1 MKIIIYVIIYFQ
13 LQSSDMKIL
22 PIPSEEFWTPAIQI
36 SNTAGDYSMKNI
48 EYHLRWSNK
57 KVQFKYLGYVTF
69 RCPMNFEKYPFDEN
83 NCQFVMHLQKKY
95 TESNKMKLI
104 DVLNGSIFDA
114 DTSISIAEYDVKT
127 RHKQVPNKLVID
139 ISLQRTTDMVNLFLP
154 STLPVIMSWIRYVL
168 VQKPGK
174 N

>member
-1 MKIIIYVIIYFQ
+1 MQ
-13 LQSSDMKIL
+13 IL
-22 PIPSEEFWTPAIQI
+22 PIPAEEFWTPAIQI

-57 KVQFKYLGYVTF
+57 EVQFKYLGYVTF

-83 NCQFVMHLQKKY
+83 NCQFMMHLQKQY

-174 N
+174 NYIL

>member
-1 MKIIIYVIIYFQ
+1 MQ
-13 LQSSDMKIL
+13 IL
-22 PIPSEEFWTPAIQI
+22 PIPAEEFWTPAIQI
-36 SNTAGDYSMKNI
+36 SNTAGDYSLKNI
-48 EYHLRWSNK
+48 EYHLKWSNK
-57 KVQFKYLGYVTF
+57 EVQFKYLGYVTF
-69 RCPMNFEKYPFDEN
+69 RCPMNFEKYPFDKN
-83 NCQFVMHLQKKY
+83 NCEFVMHLQKKY

-154 STLPVIMSWIRYVL
+154 STLPVIMSWIRYNI
-168 VQKPGK
+168 Q
-174 N
+174 